1 MASQSKGGMLVTQ
14 IKQIQDRVFAGLLKE
29 AGIED
34 FNGPQGRILYVL
46 WQKDCRT
53 IREICDAT
61 SLAKTTLT
69 GMLDRMEE
77 QGHILRVQDPADR
90 RKTRIGL
97 TPSAQARRD
106 RYRDVADRMTA
117 ISYQGFDDRRIRSFE
132 NELQLVLDN
141 LKAYEKAQP

>member
-1 MASQSKGGMLVTQ
+1 MIRRSKGGMLVTQ
-14 IKQIQDRVFAGLLKE
+14 IKQLQDRVFAGLLKD

-46 WQKDCRT
+46 WQRDGRT

-77 QGHILRVQDPADR
+77 QGHILRVQDVADR

-97 TPSAQARRD
+97 TPSALAQRD
-106 RYRDVADRMTA
+106 RYRKVADRMTA
-117 ISYQGFDDRRIRSFE
+117 IFYQGFDDRRIQSLDG
-132 NELQLVLDN
+132 ELQLILDN
-141 LKAYEKAQP
+141 LKSYEKAQP